1 MSQRAP
7 PMDDQGRL
15 YNEQTGKWVKADGRT
30 GKAIAAKWRANLQ
43 KYEGVLPRGF
53 IGKDKAKPAE
63 PGAVE
68 LSKQVNLVEP
78 DGRVVTGAFVQQR
91 YRPSERARTVA
102 SFAKTIIAT
111 QNTIPEASR
120 RQIIIEFE
128 DPLTGDRIFRTIH
141 ASTVKEAIS
150 KIDSIQ
156 GVGRA
161 IHGSDIINTNF
172 SLDPTTFELG
182 YVQRPAGGGLKFTG
196 ISQAT
201 GRRHPHFRLLDFSGK
216 ANEGDC
222 LLAVLRAVTSALA
235 KKAGSKAPR
244 WPHNKTIRSS
254 LKLPEAPAPIPA
266 DNETVGKLAD
276 LFGLRIR
283 IVTGMGVPE
292 PRAYDDN
299 AERQREKNRCITVA
313 QPVVIAEGGG
323 VTAPQCDV
331 YLADDHYEYLSDYLR
346 VDTCPI
352 TGDIITDP
360 PRSMLEISRR
370 VIAQGR
376 AWYARTEADVKI
388 DSELNDALEAKK
400 GVDYK
405 EHVIVFDYETT
416 YDHVTGT
423 IEPYALGFI
432 AFDPEGHKDGD
443 FTMEAEKVTQIIRN
457 DGDNNNSVTAP
468 LIDLLCAAP
477 PDIRY
482 TLVSFNGARFDHYM
496 LARAANNR
504 GLLHSV
510 FATAQGGIRSLMIG
524 RHCTLDLAKLC
535 PGTSLKGACKGFK
548 TAPEKMDGFSH
559 QLPQEAR
566 TQGKLFE
573 WIKENRPLLS
583 EYLYRDILSTAS
595 LFIRLTN
602 TLTDLTGAP
611 CIGSRAVGTIGGHAW
626 EKMNQCCELPAAV
639 KDEALDKLIRTG
651 VTGGRVQSYVD
662 KVPHKKIV
670 LEEASMVDFASLYP
684 TVMDA
689 VPAAAE
695 LFNPEDRWGHY
706 PSAPG
711 LLQLKTQL
719 RATIGP
725 TGAKSKE
732 HKAIAAKIK
741 ALKESCAEPTA
752 VQDYTPGDVG
762 LFDCTI
768 HSQPPN
774 LPNIIPRR
782 AEGEPLDWDYRG
794 PIRSQITHTEISLI
808 RRYGGTVE
816 VHSGLVWPVHTQGV
830 FSPYVQSLAKIKDEQ
845 DSLAKDDPKANPAL
859 RSVVKLLL
867 NSASGKCCQ
876 ANYDDTVVLAK
887 GSGAQLAAEA
897 KMRQDCPRTW
907 IPLGGE
913 TCLIV
918 GKKAEDKVYTAR
930 AKPSILAVF
939 IYSYSRALV
948 WRTLCQHNCLY
959 SDTDSGLFAKQDY
972 EALRKAFPGLD
983 PTGRKKKLGDLEQ
996 ELKPHKYAWVYRM
1009 APKDYGIF
1017 LTDENCNLLPD
1028 DCHKIRMKG
1037 VHQGA
1042 DKLVAADAR
1051 DALEYASLEERAR
1064 EYNEE
1069 SHLKSKP
1076 LAKSHVALE
1085 MFERRANGE
1094 KVTVLCSQIQRGTFS
1109 QDSPFDLTQ
1118 RFLLKQL

>member
-1 MSQRAP
+1 MSQRALP
-7 PMDDQGRL
+7 TDDEGRL
-15 YNEQTGKWVKADGRT
+15 FNEKTGKWVKADGRV
-30 GKAIAAKWRANLQ
+30 GKSIAAQWRANLQ
-43 KYEGVLPRGF
+43 EFEGVLPRGF

-63 PGAVE
+63 PGAIE
-68 LSKQVNLVEP
+68 LSKQVKIVEP
-78 DGRVVTGAFVQQR
+78 SGRVVTGAFVQQR
-91 YRPSERARTVA
+91 YRPTDRARTVA
-102 SFAKTIIAT
+102 AFAKAIIAT

-141 ASTVKEAIS
+141 AKTVKEAMS
-150 KIDSIQ
+150 KIDLIQ
-156 GVGRA
+156 GVGEA
-161 IHGSDIINTNF
+161 IHGSDIINTNYQ
-172 SLDPTTFELG
+172 LDPTTFELG

-196 ISQAT
+196 ISQGK
-201 GRRHPHFRLLDFSGK
+201 GRIHPHFKLKDFSTK
-216 ANEGDC
+216 TTNKGDC
-222 LLAVLRAVTSALA
+222 LLAILRAVTSALA
-235 KKAGSKAPR
+235 KKAGLPAPR
-244 WPHNKTIRSS
+244 WPQNGTIRSR
-254 LKLPEAPAPIPA
+254 LKLPDAPAPIPA
-266 DNETVGKLAD
+266 DNETIGKLAE

-292 PRAYDDN
+292 PRVYDDN
-299 AERQREKNRCITVA
+299 AERQRDRNRCITVA
-313 QPVVIAEGGG
+313 QPIVIAEGGSD
-323 VTAPQCDV
+323 TASLCDI
-331 YLADDHYEYLSDYLR
+331 YLADEHYEYIAEYLR

-352 TGDIITDP
+352 TGDIITNP
-360 PRSMLEISRR
+360 PRTMLEIFHR
-370 VIAQGR
+370 VRDQGR
-376 AWYARTEADVKI
+376 NWHARTEADVKI
-388 DSELNDALEAKK
+388 DSEINEALEAKK
-400 GVDYK
+400 GVEYK

-416 YDHVTGT
+416 YDHITGT
-423 IEPYALGFI
+423 IEPYALGYI
-432 AFDPEGHKDGD
+432 AFNPENHKDGD
-443 FTMEAEKVTQIIRN
+443 FTMEAEKVSQIIRKP
-457 DGDNNNSVTAP
+457 GDNNNSVTAP

-477 PDIRY
+477 PDVRY
-482 TLVSFNGARFDHYM
+482 TLVSFNGARFDHYL

-559 QLPQEAR
+559 HLPQEAR
-566 TQGKLFE
+566 SRGKLFE
-573 WIKENRPLLS
+573 WIKENCALLS

-595 LFIRLTN
+595 LFIKLTT
-602 TLTDLTGAP
+602 TLTELTGAP

-639 KDEALDKLIRTG
+639 KDESLDKLIRTG

-662 KVPHKKIV
+662 KVPHKKII
-670 LEEASMVDFASLYP
+670 LEEAGMVDFASLYP
-684 TVMDA
+684 TVMNA

-706 PSAPG
+706 PTAPG
-711 LLQLKTQL
+711 LLQLKAQL
-719 RATIGP
+719 RAVP
-725 TGAKSKE
+725 VKSKE
-732 HKAIAAKIK
+732 HKAIAAQIK
-741 ALKESCAEPTA
+741 TLRETCAEPTV
-752 VQDYTPGDVG
+752 VQDYIPGQVG

-768 HSQPPN
+768 HAQPPN
-774 LPNIIPRR
+774 LPNVIPRR
-782 AEGEPLDWDYRG
+782 VEGEPLDWDYRG
-794 PIRSQITHTEISLI
+794 PIRAQITHTEISLI
-808 RRYGGTVE
+808 RRYGGVVE
-816 VHSGLVWPVHTQGV
+816 VHSGLVWPVHTQGA
-830 FSPYVQSLAKIKDEQ
+830 FSPYVQSLAAIKDEQ
-845 DSLAKDDPKANPAL
+845 DSMAKDDPKANPAL

-959 SDTDSGLFAKQDY
+959 SDTDSGLFTKQDY

-983 PTGRKKKLGDLEQ
+983 PTGRKKRLGDLEQ

-1017 LTDENCNLLPD
+1017 LTDEKCNLLPD

-1042 DKLVAADAR
+1042 DRLVAADAR
-1051 DALEYASLEERAR
+1051 DALEHMTLEERAR

-1069 SHLKSKP
+1069 SNLKSKP
-1076 LAKSHVALE
+1076 LAKTEVALE

-1094 KVTVLCSQIQRGTFS
+1094 KVTVLCSQIERGTFS